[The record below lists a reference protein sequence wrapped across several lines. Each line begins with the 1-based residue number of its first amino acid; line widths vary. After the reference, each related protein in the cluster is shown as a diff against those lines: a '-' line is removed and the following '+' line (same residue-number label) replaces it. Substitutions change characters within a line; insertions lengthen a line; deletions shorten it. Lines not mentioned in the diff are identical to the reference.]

1 VSVFANS
8 KQQHQGSWGFDVH
21 YAICLKWEE
30 HNMFRRYAFT
40 LVELLVVI
48 AIIGILT
55 SLLLPAIQSARE
67 SARRMTCSNN
77 LKQIGLAL
85 HLYNDSFHKL
95 PAGWTSYD
103 PQTHLPY
110 PLGEPGWGWASRI
123 LPYMELNSL
132 AKNGIHYNLP
142 LSDPTNKVARL
153 TAIAEFR
160 CPSDPTVQTF
170 VDPDDPAQIEMAVGN
185 YVGVFGTQNIHEC
198 EDMPVGQQCVSN
210 GVFFHNS
217 TVTFKDIK
225 DGLSHTF
232 AVGER
237 TMALGPST
245 WVGAPA
251 NDGCGPGMVLG
262 TAAYTPNS
270 RQDDIHNFS
279 SRHPTGTNFATVDGS
294 VRFISQDLDD
304 QLFRALCTRA
314 AGDSIGDALSGQ

>member
-1 VSVFANS
+1 
-8 KQQHQGSWGFDVH
+8 
-21 YAICLKWEE
+21 
-30 HNMFRRYAFT
+30 MFRRYAFT

-48 AIIGILT
+48 AIIGILI
-55 SLLLPAIQSARE
+55 SMLLPAIQAARE
-67 SARRMTCSNN
+67 SARRMACRNN

-85 HLYNDSFHKL
+85 NLYYNTNNKL
-95 PAGWTSYD
+95 PAGWTAYD
-103 PQTHLPY
+103 PQTHRPF
-110 PLGEPGWGWASRI
+110 PLGEPGWGWATRI
-123 LPYMELNSL
+123 LPFIELNSL

-142 LSDPTNKVARL
+142 LSDPANKTARL
-153 TAIAEFR
+153 TSIPEFL
-160 CPSDPTVQTF
+160 CPSDASQLTF

-185 YVGVFGTQNIHEC
+185 YVGVFGTQNIHEV
-198 EDMPVGQQCVSN
+198 ESMPVGQQCVSD
-210 GVFFHNS
+210 GVFYHNS
-217 TVTFKDIK
+217 AVTFKDIR
-225 DGLSHTF
+225 DGTSHTF

-279 SRHPTGTNFATVDGS
+279 SRHPTGTNFASVDGS
-294 VRFISQDLDD
+294 VRFVSQDLDD